1 MSSKC
6 DITLELYR
14 TYICVDCIGTAV
26 KIVNINN
33 HIICDRVCENRSYL
47 HIQFYDFE
55 DTQLTL
61 WVSYRYTN
69 LSQVG
74 PNIGL

>member
-1 MSSKC
+1 MKVFRPSKLLGYHKYVHILC
-6 DITLELYR
+6 DQAY
-14 TYICVDCIGTAV
+14 
-26 KIVNINN
+26 
-33 HIICDRVCENRSYL
+33 ENRSYL

-69 LSQVG
+69 LTQQRLS
-74 PNIGL
+74 IGL